1 MSEADQGAARP
12 PEALRFRLYGGLS
25 VTRDGR
31 DVALNQ
37 PKQRAILALL
47 LATDRSV
54 PVSEMID
61 ACWPREPAASVLNQI
76 HRHIGALRRVFEP
89 ELGRRQTGRY
99 LASVGNGYRI
109 HVSPENLDVLRF
121 RATIAQAE
129 RLDGVDRRRVF
140 GTYLSALAIASAPAG
155 DDLLWTRPVFA
166 GLEDERIRALVTAA
180 EYAET
185 ADEYASLRPA
195 LRAAT
200 ALHPLDESLHAAHM
214 TALCRTGRPSEA
226 LELYRTIQ
234 TALREELGTSP
245 SAALE
250 AAQAIALGG
259 QRPNSAPADPR
270 PAPVPSQL
278 PSPPPAFAGRAAELA
293 ALRRRGTSSTLLITG
308 MAGVGK
314 TSLALRHALD
324 LAGDFPD
331 GQLYVNLRGFD
342 PFAPPTEPREALM
355 DLLLG
360 LGVASQSIPESLG
373 ARSGLLRSILTG
385 RRILL
390 VLDNARNYQQ
400 VEPLLPGA
408 GANLAIIT
416 SRHSLPGLVAL
427 NQAVRLE
434 LQPFTQDEILE
445 FFALRLPA
453 ARVEDHHEPLIR
465 LGLACGRLP
474 LALAVVVSR
483 LQANPGFPL
492 DLFVREFTGGQARL
506 PALAAGPA
514 ELDLRMA
521 FSWSHQGLSSVAAR
535 LFAVLSAHPGPEITI
550 EAAVSLSGFDVEI
563 TRKTLVELA
572 QASMLRAIGPDRFAF
587 HDLVREYA
595 LDLLGDGLEEATRRL
610 VNHYVQ
616 SMGNSIRIFGQSS
629 AARPEDLRPGVVPE
643 RFTSTAEATAWY
655 AAHRHVIHAVCHRAY
670 EIGDFRSALTLMLD
684 WRPVSQAID
693 TRRDMLAFAELAI
706 EAARQVD
713 DPALTAE
720 AHRDVASNFART
732 DQYDR
737 ARAHFDEAI
746 AAYQQSGDQLGLSG
760 VYRSMGVTLP
770 MDSGERIRLLLD
782 SVAVV
787 RELDELPDL
796 ALALHSLGLGYL
808 WAGQYADAIVT
819 FGEAHAAAGESG
831 TLDHLEPHLLSA
843 RARAFARVGRH
854 QEALIDGER
863 ALEIFRRDGSA
874 HAELRLLRSH
884 GEVLT
889 TLGRHEDA
897 AEAWRRYLTLSHG
910 PEHIRETNALDDQTE
925 GATTLARITA
935 KLADL
940 GRQ

>member
-1 MSEADQGAARP
+1 MSNAGEAV
-12 PEALRFRLYGGLS
+12 RFILYGGLR

-31 DVALNQ
+31 DVNLTQ

-47 LATDRSV
+47 LATGRSV

-61 ACWPREPAASVLNQI
+61 AFWPREPAVSVLNQI
-76 HRHIGALRRVFEP
+76 HRHIGALRRLCEP

-129 RLDGVDRRRVF
+129 RLDGGHRRHVF
-140 GTYLSALAIASAPAG
+140 DTYLSALAIAPAPAG
-155 DDLLWTRPVFA
+155 DDLLWALPVFA
-166 GLEDERIRALVTAA
+166 GLEDERVRALVTAA
-180 EYAET
+180 EYAES
-185 ADEYASLRPA
+185 ADEHASLLPA

-200 ALHPLDESLHAAHM
+200 ARHALDESLHAAHM
-214 TALCRTGRPSEA
+214 IALCRTGRPSEA
-226 LELYRTIQ
+226 LELYRSIQ

-259 QRPNSAPADPR
+259 QRRSSVPAQ
-270 PAPVPSQL
+270 PALVPSQL
-278 PSPPPAFAGRAAELA
+278 PGPPPAFAGRAAELD
-293 ALRRRGTSSTLLITG
+293 ALRMSGTSATLLITG

-324 LAGDFPD
+324 LAVEFPD

-342 PFAPPTEPREALM
+342 PFTGPTDPRDALL

-360 LGVASQSIPESLG
+360 LGVAAQSIPESLG
-373 ARSGLLRSILTG
+373 ARSGLLRTILTDKQV
-385 RRILL
+385 LL
-390 VLDNARNYQQ
+390 VLDNARSYQQ
-400 VEPLLPGA
+400 LEPLLPGA

-416 SRHSLPGLVAL
+416 SRNELPGLVAF

-474 LALAVVVSR
+474 LALAVVVAR
-483 LQANPGFPL
+483 LQANPSFPL
-492 DLFVREFTGGQARL
+492 DRFVRELTGGPARL
-506 PALAAGPA
+506 SALTAGPA
-514 ELDLRMA
+514 ELDLRAA
-521 FSWSHQGLSSVAAR
+521 FSWSHQGLSSTAAR

-550 EAAVSLSGFDVEI
+550 DAAISLSGLDAEI
-563 TRKTLVELA
+563 TRKTLAELV
-572 QASMLRAIGPDRFAF
+572 QASMLRAIGPDRYAF

-595 LDLLGDGLEEATRRL
+595 FDLLGDGLGEATSRL

-616 SMGNSIRIFGQSS
+616 SMGNSVRIFGQSS
-629 AARPEDLRPGVVPE
+629 AARPDDLLPGVVPE
-643 RFTSTAEATAWY
+643 RFTTSADAIAWY
-655 AAHRHVIHAVCHRAY
+655 AAHRHVIQAVCHRAY

-684 WRPVSQAID
+684 WRPASQAID

-706 EAARQVD
+706 EAAQQVD
-713 DPALTAE
+713 DLALKAE
-720 AHRDVASNFART
+720 AHRDAASNFART
-732 DQYDR
+732 EQHDR

-746 AAYQQSGDQLGLSG
+746 AAYQQSGDRLGLSG

-770 MDSGERIRLLLD
+770 MDPAERIGLLLD

-787 RELDELPDL
+787 RELDDLPNL
-796 ALALHSLGLGYL
+796 APALHSLGLGYL
-808 WAGQYADAIVT
+808 WAGRYDDAIAT
-819 FGEAHAAAGESG
+819 FSEAHTAAGKVE
-831 TLDHLEPHLLSA
+831 TLDHLVPHLLSA
-843 RARAFARVGRH
+843 RARAFAKAGRH
-854 QEALIDGER
+854 DEALTDGER
-863 ALEIFRRDGSA
+863 ALEVFRRNGA
-874 HAELRLLRSH
+874 AQAELRLLHSH

-889 TLGRHEDA
+889 ALGRHENA
-897 AEAWRRYLTLSHG
+897 AEAWRRYLSLCDG
-910 PEHIRETNALDDQTE
+910 PEHIRETTALDDPTD
-925 GATTLARITA
+925 GATTIARIKA
-935 KLADL
+935 KLAAL
-940 GRQ
+940 A